1 MIQKSRTATVIIF
14 IVLFFTSFVFII
26 PFIWTAL
33 TSIKTDAEIYT
44 FDMVIIPTKVTFEH
58 YVKVITKMGD
68 FLMYFRN
75 SVITAFWSVLAVVIL
90 SSTLG
95 YSFSKL
101 NFRFKNFFLGF
112 ILFVLTLPYVI
123 YLIPIYIMQS
133 KFDLINTH
141 AGLILPYIATNLPL
155 AVFIMRGQ
163 FNGIPGTM
171 GDAAT
176 IDGCNSFDVFS
187 KVMLP
192 MVKPGVATVIIFT
205 FINVWGEFTYGRTLT
220 STTRSQTLPVGI
232 TFLRDEATAWQYGT
246 LTATI
251 VLSLIPLLIIF
262 LSMQKYFI
270 KGIMEGALKG

>member
-1 MIQKSRTATVIIF
+1 MKNKNPVNTAIIF
-14 IVLFFTSFVFII
+14 IVLLVISFVFIV
-26 PFIWTAL
+26 PFLWTFL
-33 TSIKTDAEIYT
+33 TSIKTNEEIYAP
-44 FDMVIIPTKVTFEH
+44 DMIILPTRLTFEH
-58 YVKVITKMGD
+58 YIRVITKMGD
-68 FLMYFRN
+68 FLRFFRN
-75 SVITAFWSVLAVVIL
+75 SVITSFWSVLATVIF

-95 YSFSKL
+95 YAFAKL
-101 NFRFKNFFLGF
+101 DFRFKNFFLGF

-141 AGLILPYIATNLPL
+141 AGLVLPYIATNLPM

-163 FNGIPGTM
+163 FNGIPQSL
-171 GDAAT
+171 GDAAI

-187 KVMLP
+187 RVMMP
-192 MVKPGVATVIIFT
+192 VVKPGIATVIIFT

-220 STTRSQTLPVGI
+220 STSKAQTLPVGI
-232 TFLRDEATAWQYGT
+232 TFLRDEATSWQYGT

>member
-1 MIQKSRTATVIIF
+1 MIKRSPAATLIIF
-14 IVLFFTSFVFII
+14 LILLVTSFVLII
-26 PFIWTAL
+26 PFLWTAL
-33 TSIKTDAEIYT
+33 TSIKTDAEIYN
-44 FDMVIIPTKVTFEH
+44 FKMVILPTKVTFEH

-75 SVITAFWSVLAVVIL
+75 SVITAFWSVLAVVFL
-90 SSTLG
+90 SATLG
-95 YSFSKL
+95 YAFSKL
-101 NFRFKNFFLGF
+101 DFKFKGFFLGF

-133 KFDLINTH
+133 KIDLINTH
-141 AGLILPYIATNLPL
+141 TGLVLPYIATNLPL
-155 AVFIMRGQ
+155 AVFIMRAQ
-163 FNGIPGTM
+163 FNGIPSTL

-187 KVMLP
+187 RVMLP
-192 MVKPGVATVIIFT
+192 VVKPGIATVIIFT

-220 STTRSQTLPVGI
+220 STPKSQTLPVGI
-232 TFLRDEATAWQYGT
+232 TFLRDEATSWQYGT